1 MTTLRILFWF
11 AIAAAA
17 MLGAVW
23 LAERPGTL
31 TAEWQGWRL
40 DTNVGVVLI
49 AIVVLILVGIAA
61 WLLYRWI
68 VGAPFALLEGFA
80 HASEESL
87 DRLRA
92 GMAPSDLEAAVDHA
106 LGLTDDTRQAFTP
119 LLAIHSARHEVQYS
133 RLFRS

>member
-49 AIVVLILVGIAA
+49 AIVVLSLVGIAA
-61 WLLYRWI
+61 WLL
-68 VGAPFALLEGFA
+68 
-80 HASEESL
+80 
-87 DRLRA
+87 
-92 GMAPSDLEAAVDHA
+92 
-106 LGLTDDTRQAFTP
+106 
-119 LLAIHSARHEVQYS
+119 
-133 RLFRS
+133 